1 MASSIRNLMIRL
13 GVQYDETG
21 TNRLSKGLDNVAK
34 RIERTSSALDKMR
47 LPAVAAGLASAA
59 GGASAFAAALVPV
72 AASAVALPA
81 AFAVSKA
88 AAGTLKVAMTGVG
101 DAMSAVAEG
110 DAKKLD
116 EALKNLS
123 PNARAFV
130 KASSGFTKG
139 FEPIRMAVQD
149 RLFEGLGKQI
159 GPLSNNLLPT
169 AKTGMIGVAGAFNS
183 GAKEAAK
190 FGATPIAKG
199 ALNVVFQT
207 TRDVIAQ
214 ASTAVQPFLG
224 AMARLVILG
233 APLTKQMASWAINGV
248 KAGAGF
254 VNSAEGVSKIHLWV
268 SRATEVLSKL
278 GNIAKNVGVGL
289 FNTFAQAN
297 KGGGD
302 YLGTLERMTA
312 KFAAWSKSVEGQ
324 QEAANVFKLL
334 RDVLGQLATIL
345 PILIGPLGAIAKL
358 IGSLPPDVQGTV
370 TTFVAFA
377 VVAGALGGKL
387 ALLGGVL
394 FKGASLATQ
403 FAGGIVK
410 GSSALA
416 NNASFA
422 AKAGGALRGAASA
435 INSGVLASSRMVVS
449 LSSQAGAWL
458 LTTTRTVAS
467 TVATKAATVAQKAM
481 AVAIRLV
488 NAAMNMNPIAKIVL
502 LISGLI
508 AIVVLA
514 YKKNETF
521 RKIIDA
527 VWAGIQ
533 KAIKFAVDN
542 VIKPVLRW
550 LYEFIMGSLVP
561 KFQFLYY
568 GVIRP
573 VMQRIGEVIKTSID
587 KVKTTFTTLKTIIT
601 ETIPNAFR
609 TGVSA
614 IGRFWGKVQEV
625 AKKPVSFIVNTVY
638 NKGIATV
645 WNWVADK
652 TGLGRI
658 NYIQGF
664 AGGGVLPGYSRKDNQ
679 LIAARSG
686 ESIFVPEFTKAVG
699 SDWVTSMNAIAS
711 RGGPRAVA
719 KALTGDGM
727 GIPAFQNGGIVGAV
741 QGFFA
746 KAKDFFVNGFIKAA
760 KGVLN
765 PIINIARNTIGGT
778 PFGKLLVGAVD
789 RIVNGVLT
797 TFKPYEAELGGGG
810 ATGVVKAAVRYL
822 GQGDRGRDND
832 NKFNDRWGY
841 PAGTP
846 WCANFVST
854 AIADA
859 KAGKRYAG
867 YPTAA
872 VYGYWSRM
880 KKVGLGNARPGDL
893 AVHGGPSTHINMVE
907 RKLGGNG
914 YTTIGGNEGPYVRR
928 ATRSSAYSIL
938 RPSFERGGIFDKKVF
953 QQRNEDKTDRHNPM
967 REFMA
972 GELRPFKFDNGG
984 VLEPGM
990 LGVNKTRE
998 PEYVFTRKQMAS
1010 GFEPKVEVVV
1020 HVDPITGKS
1029 TYEVLKKYKRA
1040 NGGRSLDL

>member
-1 MASSIRNLMIRL
+1 MAGSIRNLMIRL

-21 TNRLSKGLDNVAK
+21 TNKLSKGLDNVAK
-34 RIERTSSALDKMR
+34 RIERTSSALDKLRM
-47 LPAVAAGLASAA
+47 PAVAAGMASAA

-88 AAGTLKVAMTGVG
+88 AAGTLKVAMIGVG

-116 EALKNLS
+116 EAMKKLS
-123 PNARAFV
+123 PNARQFV
-130 KASSGFTKG
+130 KSSAGFVKG

-149 RLFEGLGKQI
+149 KLFDGLGKQI
-159 GPLSNNLLPT
+159 GPLSKNLLPT
-169 AKTGMIGVAGAFNS
+169 AKSGMLGIAGAFNS
-183 GAKEAAK
+183 GAKEASK
-190 FGATPIAKG
+190 FGQTSLAKG
-199 ALNVVFQT
+199 ALNAVFKNT
-207 TRDVIAQ
+207 KGILNEAT
-214 ASTAVQPFLG
+214 TAVRPFLS
-224 AMARLVILG
+224 AVARLVILG
-233 APLTKQMASWAINGV
+233 MPLVRQMASWGINGV

-254 VNSAEGVSKIHLWV
+254 INSAEGAQK
-268 SRATEVLSKL
+268 LSAWADKAGDILGKL
-278 GNIAKNVGVGL
+278 GRIGKNIGVGL
-289 FNTFAQAN
+289 FNTFSQAN

-302 YLGTLERMTA
+302 YLGTLEKLTA
-312 KFAAWSKSVEGQ
+312 KFAAWSKSVGGQ

-334 RDVLGQLATIL
+334 RDVLGQLAGIL
-345 PILIGPLGAIAKL
+345 PILIGPLGALAKL
-358 IGSLPPDVQGTV
+358 IGNLPPDVQGTV
-370 TTFVAFA
+370 TTFIALA
-377 VVAGALGGKL
+377 VVAGTLGGKI

-394 FKGASLATQ
+394 FKGASFATQ
-403 FAGGIVK
+403 FAGGIIK

-435 INSGVLASSRMVVS
+435 INSGILASMRLVTS
-449 LSSQAGAWL
+449 LSAQAGAWL

-467 TVATKAATVAQKAM
+467 TVATKAAAVATRVM
-481 AVAIRLV
+481 AVATRLL
-488 NAAMNMNPIAKIVL
+488 NAAMRANPIGLVIT
-502 LISGLI
+502 LITGLI

-521 RKIIDA
+521 RKIVDA

-533 KAIKFAVDN
+533 RAIKFAVDN

-550 LYEFIMGSLVP
+550 LYDFIVSNLGP
-561 KFQFLYY
+561 KFRWLYDN
-568 GVIRP
+568 VIRP
-573 VMQRIGEVIKTSID
+573 VMQRVAEVVKSNID
-587 KVKTTFTTLKTIIT
+587 RVKTTFNFLKTLVT
-601 ETIPNAFR
+601 VTIPNAFR
-609 TGVSA
+609 TGVTA
-614 IGRFWGKVQEV
+614 IGKFWSKVQEV
-625 AKKPVSFIVNTVY
+625 AKKPVSFVVNTVY

-664 AGGGVLPGYSRKDNQ
+664 AGGGVLPGFSRKDNQ

-699 SDWVTSMNAIAS
+699 SDWVTGMNAIAS
-711 RGGPRAVA
+711 RGGPRAVV
-719 KALTGDGM
+719 KALTGEGM
-727 GIPAFQNGGIVGAV
+727 GIPGFQNGGIVGAV

-746 KAKDFFVNGFIKAA
+746 KAKEFFVNGFIKAA

-765 PIINIARNTIGGT
+765 PIISIARNTIGGT

-867 YPTAA
+867 FPTAA

-880 KKVGLGNARPGDL
+880 KKVGLGSARPGDL
-893 AVHGGPSTHINMVE
+893 AVHGGPTSHINMVE
-907 RKLGGNG
+907 RKLGGNS

-938 RPSFERGGIFDKKVF
+938 RPSFERGGVFDKKVF
-953 QQRNEDKTDRHNPM
+953 QQRNEDRNDRHNPM

-984 VLEPGM
+984 VFEPGM

-1020 HVDPITGKS
+1020 HVDPLTGKA